1 MWIFF
6 SSVSSA
12 GFCPIYWKKKSRF
25 RFDWCQ
31 KGYPRKIRVAVVMG
45 GGGLWPPGVL
55 PYKGDGGA
63 RRKISRT
70 PLNGTRI
77 LFYGLAP
84 ISFPPLRATN
94 STITKYITGTEI
106 LKVIKITFEHFFS
119 RTFLKVLSIVF
130 ILITSSS
137 SSHFRFWHPKR
148 YQSKNLNP

>member
-12 GFCPIYWKKKSRF
+12 GFCPIDWKKYPISL
-25 RFDWCQ
+25 WLMP
-31 KGYPRKIRVAVVMG
+31 KGVPLENPGGGCYGG

-55 PYKGDGGA
+55 PYIGDGGA

-94 STITKYITGTEI
+94 STITNYITGTEI

>member
-12 GFCPIYWKKKSRF
+12 GFCPIDWKKKPDFALTDAKR
-25 RFDWCQ
+25 
-31 KGYPRKIRVAVVMG
+31 GTLRKSGWRLLW

-55 PYKGDGGA
+55 PYIGDGGA
-63 RRKISRT
+63 RRKSSRT

-94 STITKYITGTEI
+94 STITNYITGTEI